1 MLLEPCPDCTG
12 MVELTTLDGEP
23 VWSCPD
29 CGHVH
34 EAEDEDLG

>member
-1 MLLEPCPDCTG
+1 
-12 MVELTTLDGEP
+12 MVELTVLDGEN

-34 EAEDEDLG
+34 DAEDEDLQ